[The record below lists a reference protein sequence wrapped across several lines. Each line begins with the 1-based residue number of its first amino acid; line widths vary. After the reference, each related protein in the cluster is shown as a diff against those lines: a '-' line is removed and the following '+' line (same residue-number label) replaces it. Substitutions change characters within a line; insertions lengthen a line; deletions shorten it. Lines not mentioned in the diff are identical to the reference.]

1 MNACFLAMNVT
12 LVNSNFDLQIVKS
25 MIDITHEKHPY
36 LVVPWIATLWS
47 VYVFC
52 WSLCI
57 IWEEKARW
65 LEFWQGYKKIKEF
78 QKLKSILHI
87 LMPAFVCERIRQ
99 GQRFIADDQ
108 AEVSIIF
115 CDIADF
121 DNIVQMFSGKELCEW
136 LDNIYLSFDQL
147 CEKHGL

>member
-1 MNACFLAMNVT
+1 MNISFEKNKDLFLPA
-12 LVNSNFDLQIVKS
+12 
-25 MIDITHEKHPY
+25 IT
-36 LVVPWIATLWS
+36 TLWA
-47 VYVFC
+47 VYIFL
-52 WSLCI
+52 WSLFI
-57 IWEEKARW
+57 YWEEKAIR
-65 LEFWQGYKKIKEF
+65 LEFWHGYKKIKEF

-87 LMPAFVCERIRQ
+87 LMPDFVRERIRQ

-108 AEVSIIF
+108 GEVSVIF

-121 DNIVQMFSGKELCEW
+121 DTIVQMFSGKELCEW